1 MVNTNTL
8 TSTASLSL
16 LCFWKLSKHPNP
28 SPLLLPTLP
37 FSSISNN
44 KANNLWHSK
53 NISVCNV
60 HLANRIQINEYVLG
74 SDRSIEKPWSLQTE
88 KCPGREN
95 PATVRQILKSELT
108 PQGHY
113 TCICRR
119 TVPQLFRGW
128 KQIWNH
134 CPCISEN
141 FPTHTIV
148 IYIQLHQYIHNKA
161 SPECNNKYLWKID
174 ILVCSLCKTSESCP
188 FDING
193 VLKLRGQ
200 IFRRA

>member
-37 FSSISNN
+37 FSSISKN

-113 TCICRR
+113 LQENSPPAFSWMKTNMESL
-119 TVPQLFRGW
+119 PLHFRELPYPH
-128 KQIWNH
+128 N
-134 CPCISEN
+134 S
-141 FPTHTIV
+141 
-148 IYIQLHQYIHNKA
+148 YIHTVT
-161 SPECNNKYLWKID
+161 PIY
-174 ILVCSLCKTSESCP
+174 T
-188 FDING
+188 
-193 VLKLRGQ
+193 
-200 IFRRA
+200 